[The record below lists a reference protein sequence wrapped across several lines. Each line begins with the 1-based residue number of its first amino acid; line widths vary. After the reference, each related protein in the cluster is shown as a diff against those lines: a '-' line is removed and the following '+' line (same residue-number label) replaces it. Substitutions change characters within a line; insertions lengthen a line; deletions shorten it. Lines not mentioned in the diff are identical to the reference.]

1 MKYTIAIPAYKQKYL
16 YEAIQSCLNQS
27 YQDFEIVI
35 VDDASPEDLI
45 SVVRKFDDK
54 RIRYYR
60 NAKNC
65 GAKDVVNNWNI
76 CLTYAKGEYIICMG
90 DDDRLLPNCLEEYD
104 NLIKKYPAVNIVH
117 GRTIKIDEHGDPIS
131 ITSERMELESIYT
144 FIWRRLKGRSQY
156 IGDVCIKTETLRKSG
171 GYYKLPF
178 AWGSDEISAFIA
190 CGKEGVVNTFTA
202 VFEYR
207 VNRFTITK
215 SGNEEEKLMAL
226 MDIMEWIRT
235 FLKSN
240 PPQDFTDKLIVQEI
254 RNKWDYYL
262 SHKQEGT
269 IAPSIRRNKF
279 AVFKWLFVRKKY
291 NLGTKTIIRTLLRN
305 I

>member
-1 MKYTIAIPAYKQKYL
+1 MKFTIAIPAYKQKYL

-35 VDDASPEDLI
+35 VDDASPEDLL

-54 RIRYYR
+54 RLRYYR
-60 NAKNC
+60 NTKNC
-65 GAKDVVNNWNI
+65 GARDVVDNWNI
-76 CLTYAKGEYIICMG
+76 CLTYAEGDYIICMG

-117 GRTIKIDEHGDPIS
+117 GRTVKIDEQGDQIS

-144 FIWRRLKGRSQY
+144 FVWQRLKGRSQY
-156 IGDVCIKTETLRKSG
+156 IGDVCIKTEKLRECG
-171 GYYKLPF
+171 GYYKLPY

-190 CGKEGVVNTFTA
+190 CGKEGVANTFEA

-215 SGNEEEKLMAL
+215 SGNEEEKLVAL
-226 MDIMEWIRT
+226 MDVMKWIRT
-235 FLKSN
+235 FLESN
-240 PPQDFTDKLIVQEI
+240 PPQNYTDKLIVQEI
-254 RNKWDYYL
+254 RNKWSYYL

-269 IAPSIRRNKF
+269 IAPSVRRNKF
-279 AVFKWLFVRKKY
+279 VVFKWLLVRKKY
-291 NLGTKTIIRTLLRN
+291 NLDIKTIMRTLLRN
-305 I
+305 V